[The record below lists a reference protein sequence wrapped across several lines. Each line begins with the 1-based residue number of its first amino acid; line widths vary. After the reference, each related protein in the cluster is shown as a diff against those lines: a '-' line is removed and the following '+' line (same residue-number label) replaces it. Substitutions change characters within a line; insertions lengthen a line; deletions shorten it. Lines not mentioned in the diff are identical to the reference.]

1 MMPYRRLGLSILASL
16 VLAVPALVNAQQV
29 PRARRVG
36 STTVG
41 EARLELLA
49 YDDGTVTAGTSATMT
64 AAMARW
70 RGDELRA
77 WLDTANAVMRA
88 PPPSEGAGEVTVST
102 PIDGLWLVRQMTAK
116 STTYV
121 LSIISPAS
129 SEVLDTSPSAAQV
142 QALLK
147 LLVRADAAMR
157 GMTPDS
163 LLRPQ
168 VSAGGRASSSARRC
182 CR

>member
-1 MMPYRRLGLSILASL
+1 MPHHRLGLIVLASL
-16 VLAVPALVNAQQV
+16 ALAMPAVAHPQHV
-29 PRARRVG
+29 PRARRIGAVV
-36 STTVG
+36 VG

-64 AAMARW
+64 SALARW

-88 PPPSEGAGEVTVST
+88 PEPAADDGEVTVST
-102 PIDGLWLVRQMTAK
+102 PIDGLWLVRQMRAR

-121 LSIISPAS
+121 LSVISPAS
-129 SEVLDTSPSAAQV
+129 PEVLDTSPTAVQV

-147 LLVRADAAMR
+147 LLARADAAMR
-157 GMTPDS
+157 SMTPDS
-163 LLRPQ
+163 LLHSRL
-168 VSAGGRASSSARRC
+168 AGRSERR
-182 CR
+182 